1 MNKIL
6 RCAVIDFFG
15 TVIVCCMGRRP
26 VQNVLTVFFIVNQ
39 IRCPEAAEVI
49 ITDFY
54 KTLVAPVYEILCSQT
69 EKYLLPFLP
78 ISSQE
83 L

>member
-15 TVIVCCMGRRP
+15 TVIVCCRGRRP

-54 KTLVAPVYEILCSQT
+54 KSLQFTRSSDSQT

>member
-15 TVIVCCMGRRP
+15 TVIACCMGRRP

-54 KTLVAPVYEILCSQT
+54 KTLVAPVYEIL
-69 EKYLLPFLP
+69 
-78 ISSQE
+78 
-83 L
+83 